1 MSNLTQI
8 SEGDYIQHHLTHLQL
23 NLHNFKLSDGGF
35 WTLNIDTLISSI
47 IIGVLFLWI
56 FRLVAKR
63 ATSNTPGKLQ
73 AFVEMIIEF
82 VQQLVKESFHGKSIL
97 IAPLSL
103 TIFIWVF
110 LLNTVDLIPVDLF
123 PSIASFLDI
132 PRFCPLATDDT
143 NMTFGLSISVFL
155 LVIFYNFKAKGV
167 KLLAKEVFFE
177 PFGIWLLPANV
188 LFRVIDEVVKPLS
201 LSLRLYGNMFAGEL
215 IFMLI
220 ALFPWWAQ
228 WTVGSIW
235 SIFHIL
241 IITIQA
247 FIFMMLTIVYLSMAQ
262 ESAH

>member
-1 MSNLTQI
+1 MSNLTQ
-8 SEGDYIQHHLTHLQL
+8 GDYIQHHLTHLQL
-23 NLHNFKLSDGGF
+23 NLHNFTLGDGGF
-35 WTLNIDTLISSI
+35 WTLNLDTLGVSI
-47 IIGVLFLWI
+47 VIGIMFLWI

-63 ATSNTPGKLQ
+63 ATFATPNRLQ
-73 AFVEMIIEF
+73 AFIEIIVEF
-82 VQQLVKESFHGKSIL
+82 VQQLIKDSFHGRSVL
-97 IAPLSL
+97 IAPLAL
-103 TIFIWVF
+103 TIFIWIF
-110 LLNTVDLIPVDLF
+110 LLNSIDLLPVD
-123 PSIASFLDI
+123 FL
-132 PRFCPLATDDT
+132 PRTLQIIGINNFCPLATDDT
-143 NMTFGLSISVFL
+143 NMTFGLSISIFIL
-155 LVIFYNFKAKGV
+155 LIFYSFKSKGI
-167 KLLAKEVFFE
+167 KLLTKEVFCE
-177 PFGIWLLPANV
+177 PFGIWLFPANI

-241 IITIQA
+241 IITLQA